1 MSTSL
6 LFIINP
12 IAGGSANRPDAALID
27 HKFKNSGVDYKIVF
41 TTGPGHAGVLAR
53 EAAAAGVSTVVAAG
67 GDGTVNEAAT
77 GVYGSATR
85 LGIIPCGS
93 GNGLARHHHIPLR
106 FAEALDV
113 IEKGK
118 TVAHDATRI
127 NDKLSFNVSGIGFDA
142 HVANL
147 FGSDGKRG
155 FSGYLKLV
163 VTEFSNYHP
172 HLFTVT
178 DGNSRFEYKGFFMA
192 IGNAS
197 QYGNGARIA
206 PDASTQDGL
215 VDFTVILPLR
225 GYAVPGVAL
234 KVFTGTV
241 KKSRYA
247 NTFRSNKITLTCE
260 PPAPLHIDGEP
271 GGTFGRF
278 TIACESD
285 KLQLIVP

>member
-1 MSTSL
+1 VSTSL

-12 IAGGSANRPDAALID
+12 IAGSSGNRPDAALID
-27 HKFKNSGVDYKIVF
+27 RKFKNRGVDYKIVF
-41 TTGPGHAGVLAR
+41 TEGPGHAKDLAR
-53 EAAAAGVSTVVAAG
+53 EAAAAGVTTVVAAG
-67 GDGTVNEAAT
+67 GDGTVNEAAC
-77 GVYGSATR
+77 GVYGSTTL

-106 FAEALDV
+106 FDEALDV
-113 IEKGK
+113 IARGK
-118 TVAHDATRI
+118 SVGHDATRI
-127 NDKLSFNVSGIGFDA
+127 NDRLSFNVSGIGFDA

-147 FGSDGKRG
+147 FGSNGKRG

-172 HLFTVT
+172 HLFKIT
-178 DGNSRFEYKGFFMA
+178 DGQNQFEYKGFFMA
-192 IGNAS
+192 IANGS

-225 GYAVPGVAL
+225 GYQVPGVAL
-234 KVFTGTV
+234 KVFSGTV

-247 NTFRSNKITLTCE
+247 ATFRSNKIILECE

-271 GGTFGRF
+271 GGTYNRY
-278 TIACESD
+278 TISCEAG